1 MIPVLIDQ
9 YGTSYQSTLGRL
21 TDCISCLVT
30 EERNGEYEVEFD
42 YPITGIHYADIAEG
56 RTILV
61 DHDDTGK
68 AQPFDIYSHTAPL
81 NGIVTYH
88 AHHASYRLS
97 NVILRP
103 LTASSAS
110 SAFSKFET
118 QTMTPQP
125 FTFITDVSTA
135 ANFKVL
141 HPASVRSV
149 LGGVEGSILDV
160 YGGEYEFDDF
170 TVKLHAAR
178 GRDNN
183 VTIRYAKNLT
193 DLKDDYDELDRYTA
207 IIPYWMD
214 NSTGECVYGDQI
226 TARNGKLLSYTWTD
240 QNNVV
245 ITDENDEEFYFDY
258 YESRPVTM
266 DFSDK
271 FQTQPTKEQLEEKA
285 AAYLRNN
292 RPWVPN
298 DNITVNFVALWQ
310 TEEYKDIAPLE
321 RVGLCDTVHIIY
333 TALGVDA
340 KAKVIKV
347 VWNALTERYDSI
359 ELGEA
364 KSSFADTIMRST
376 EKIVEDRPTYSAM
389 TEAIDKASELIRGGT
404 GGHVVMGV
412 DADGKP
418 NEIFIMDTEDVN
430 TAVNVL
436 RINMN
441 GIGFSSHGVEGE
453 YSTAWTLDG
462 SFVADFITAG
472 TMAANRIRTG
482 TLTSTDGSSYW
493 DLDGS
498 VLRFYDDRFDSYV
511 ELDEGYITFGHGEE
525 RFGQL
530 IRRLTAEGGDDVFAI
545 VGGPNNN
552 SAITMRDYISLS
564 ANNDINVSAKGG
576 LRQIAS
582 GGNIYQQTK
591 AAFLNFAKE
600 NYQVSVGDE
609 DRDYTRI
616 YNDGTYRFIDAK
628 TDGYLS
634 ATAKDSVQ
642 MYSGESNTSKIRMFD
657 NTSDQYIELNS
668 GGNTWLRVDGENS
681 YAMLEGGANTFVRV
695 DEGNGYVRI
704 DASDL
709 IINGYGGYTGTFTA
723 GGSTVTVTNG
733 IITNVS

>member
-9 YGTSYQSTLGRL
+9 YGTSYQATLGRL
-21 TDCISCLVT
+21 ADCVSCLVT
-30 EERNGEYEVEFD
+30 EERNGEYEVEFE
-42 YPITGIHYADIAEG
+42 YPLTGIHYADIAEG

-68 AQPFDIYSHTAPL
+68 AQPFEIYSHTAPL

-88 AHHASYRLS
+88 AHHISYRLS
-97 NVILRP
+97 NVILKP

-125 FTFITDVSTA
+125 FTFITDVATA
-135 ANFKVL
+135 ANFKVPY
-141 HPASVRSV
+141 PASVRSM
-149 LGGVEGSILDV
+149 LGGTEGSILDV

-178 GRDNN
+178 GHDNN

-193 DLKDDYDELDRYTA
+193 DLQDDYDELDRYSA
-207 IIPYWMD
+207 IIPYWVD
-214 NSTGECVYGDQI
+214 TDSGACVYGDQI
-226 TARNGKLLSYTWTD
+226 TARGGKLYSYTWTN
-240 QNNVV
+240 QNNVT
-245 ITDENDEEFYFDY
+245 ITDENGEDFYFDY
-258 YESRPVTM
+258 YESRAVPM
-266 DFSDK
+266 DFTDK
-271 FQTQPTKEQLEEKA
+271 FENQPTKEQLEAQA

-292 RPWVPN
+292 TPWVPKE
-298 DNITVNFVALWQ
+298 NITVDFVALWQ

-321 RVGLCDTVHIIY
+321 RVGLCDTVRIIY

-347 VWNALTERYDSI
+347 VWDALTERYSSI

-376 EKIVEDRPTYSAM
+376 EKVMEDRPTYSMMA
-389 TEAIDKASELIRGGT
+389 EAIDKASELIRGGS
-404 GGHVVMGV
+404 GGHVVMGA

-441 GIGFSSHGVEGE
+441 GIGFSSNGVDGE

-482 TLTSTDGSSYW
+482 TLESTDGSSYW

-498 VLRFYDDRFDSYV
+498 VLRFYDQRFDSYV
-511 ELDEGYITFGHGEE
+511 ELDEGYIRFCHGDEQFGKIL
-525 RFGQL
+525 RML
-530 IRRLTAEGGDDVFAI
+530 SGGNDVL
-545 VGGPNNN
+545 
-552 SAITMRDYISLS
+552 AITGPDYSTMISLRDYIYLKAVDYIYMNSAERISLY
-564 ANNDINVSAKGG
+564 A
-576 LRQIAS
+576 
-582 GGNIYQQTK
+582 
-591 AAFLNFAKE
+591 
-600 NYQVSVGDE
+600 
-609 DRDYTRI
+609 
-616 YNDGTYRFIDAK
+616 GTYIQQVANDNISLLVGENATTMARLYDNSDYQFIELK
-628 TDGYLS
+628 TDDARLY
-634 ATAKDSVQ
+634 
-642 MYSGESNTSKIRMFD
+642 M
-657 NTSDQYIELNS
+657 
-668 GGNTWLRVDGENS
+668 DGEDS
-681 YAMLEGGANTFVRV
+681 YSTLYGGTDTWVRV
-695 DEGNGYVRI
+695 DQGNGYVWI
-704 DASDL
+704 KATDL
-709 IINGYGGYTGTFTA
+709 IINGFTGYTGSFTA
-723 GGSTVTVTNG
+723 GDSTITVKNG

>member
-9 YGTSYQSTLGRL
+9 YGTSYQATLGRL
-21 TDCISCLVT
+21 ADCVSCHVT
-30 EERNGEYEVEFD
+30 EERNGEYEVEFE
-42 YPITGIHYADIAEG
+42 YPLTGIHYADIAEG

-68 AQPFDIYSHTAPL
+68 AQPFEIYSHTAPL
-81 NGIVTYH
+81 NGVVTYH
-88 AHHASYRLS
+88 AHHISYRLS
-97 NVILRP
+97 NVILKP

-125 FTFITDVSTA
+125 FSFITDISTA
-135 ANFKVL
+135 ANFKVP

-193 DLKDDYDELDRYTA
+193 DLEDDYDELDRYSA
-207 IIPYWMD
+207 IIPYWVD
-214 NSTGECVYGDQI
+214 TDSGACVYGDQI
-226 TARNGKLLSYTWTD
+226 TARGGKLYSYTWTD
-240 QNNVV
+240 QNGTT
-245 ITDENDEEFYFDY
+245 ITDENGEEFYFDY
-258 YESRPVTM
+258 YESRAVTM
-266 DFSDK
+266 DFTDK
-271 FQTQPTKEQLEEKA
+271 FENQPTKEQLEAKA

-292 RPWVPN
+292 RPWVPKEN
-298 DNITVNFVALWQ
+298 LTVDFVALWQ
-310 TEEYKDIAPLE
+310 TEEYKNIAPLE

-347 VWNALTERYDSI
+347 VWDALTERYSSI

-376 EKIVEDRPTYSAM
+376 EKVMEDRPTYSMMA
-389 TEAIDKASELIRGGT
+389 EAIDKASELIRGGS
-404 GGHVVMGV
+404 GGHVVMGA

-441 GIGFSSHGVEGE
+441 GIGFSSNGVDGE

-472 TMAANRIRTG
+472 TMAANRVRTG
-482 TLTSTDGSSYW
+482 TLESTDGSSYW

-498 VLRFYDDRFDSYV
+498 VLRFYDDRFDSFV
-511 ELDEGYITFGHGEE
+511 ELDEGFIRFCHDDEQFGKIL
-525 RFGQL
+525 RML
-530 IRRLTAEGGDDVFAI
+530 SGGDDILVITGPDNNTRFAI
-545 VGGPNNN
+545 
-552 SAITMRDYISLS
+552 RDYISL
-564 ANNDINVSAKGG
+564 
-576 LRQIAS
+576 
-582 GGNIYQQTK
+582 
-591 AAFLNFAKE
+591 
-600 NYQVSVGDE
+600 
-609 DRDYTRI
+609 
-616 YNDGTYRFIDAK
+616 
-628 TDGYLS
+628 
-634 ATAKDSVQ
+634 TAKDSISQ
-642 MYSGESNTSKIRMFD
+642 NAGGYIYQKAGTYIYQKSENNIRLYTGENNTSMMRIYD
-657 NTSDQYIELNS
+657 DGSSQYIDMNS
-668 GGNTWLRVDGENS
+668 GGDTWERIDGDNAYITLAAGHE
-681 YAMLEGGANTFVRV
+681 EGGTGVSWIRI
-695 DEGNGYVRI
+695 DGDTGYVWI
-704 DASDL
+704 KTADL
-709 IINGYGGYTGTFTA
+709 IINGFSGYTGTFTA
-723 GGSTVTVTNG
+723 GDSTVTVKNG